1 MEIVRFLG
9 TVATFAIFLA
19 SQLFWIRQVGKLG
32 ERLISNPRWREILAG
47 VGAVGYIFL
56 FAYNFTWMRG
66 KGSPTRLTLKA
77 AFLEA
82 PFEWWIVCSLLG
94 FAIVVLFWTGDRL
107 VRALI
112 WACRRI
118 AARLATAR
126 SGGLQRGT
134 SLADDP
140 LAADPPSPSRRRFLE
155 QTAIAVSATPFVAGA
170 YGLLYA
176 RLNLETTHQR
186 IKLARLPKAFH
197 GFRIAQLS
205 DIHIGP
211 FMPAAEV
218 RKYVAITNELHPDL
232 VVLTGDFINWD
243 PATQSTVVD
252 ALAGLKAP
260 FGAFGCLGNHEL
272 WSEIEDSLSRLFA
285 AQGIR
290 ILRQTSARLES
301 QGERLNLIG
310 VDFQSTRRLG
320 PPGMGLVRA
329 YLAGVERLTQPD
341 TTNILL
347 SHNPNTF
354 DRAAELGIDLS
365 LAGHTHGGQVNLEFI
380 HPSLTPARLI
390 TDYIRGWFQKGDA
403 QLYVNRGIGTFGVPI
418 RFGSPPEITVFEL
431 VREG

>member
-1 MEIVRFLG
+1 MEIARFLG
-9 TVATFAIFLA
+9 TIATFAIFLA
-19 SQLFWIRQVGKLG
+19 SQLFWIRQVGRVGGKLV
-32 ERLISNPRWREILAG
+32 RNAQWREILAG
-47 VGAVGYIFL
+47 GGAVGYILL
-56 FAYNFTWMRG
+56 FAYNFAWMRG
-66 KGSPTRLTLKA
+66 KGSPTHLTLKA
-77 AFLEA
+77 ALLEA
-82 PFEWWIVCSLLG
+82 PFEWWVLCSLLG
-94 FAIVVLFWTGDRL
+94 FVIVVLFWIADRL
-107 VRALI
+107 TRALI
-112 WACRRI
+112 WVGRRV
-118 AARLATAR
+118 AAGLAAAHNRRLQPGA
-126 SGGLQRGT
+126 

-140 LAADPPSPSRRRFLE
+140 LAGDPPLPSRRRFLE

-186 IKLARLPKAFH
+186 IKLARLPRAFH
-197 GFRIAQLS
+197 GFRVAQLS

-211 FMPAAEV
+211 FMPVAEV
-218 RKYVAITNELHPDL
+218 RKYVAITNELRPDL

-243 PATQSTVVD
+243 PATQSDVVR

-285 AQGIR
+285 ARGIR
-290 ILRQTSARLES
+290 ILRQANALVES
-301 QGERLNLIG
+301 QGESLNLIG
-310 VDFQSTRRLG
+310 VDFQSMRRMG

-329 YLAGVERLTQPD
+329 YLAGVERLVQPD
-341 TTNILL
+341 TANMLL

-354 DRAAELGIDLS
+354 DRARELGIDLT

-390 TDYIRGWFQKGDA
+390 TDYIRGWFQKGNA

-418 RFGSPPEITVFEL
+418 RFGSPPEITILEL